1 MLTPNHQKIPK
12 INNIDK
18 AKNYITFSPNSK
30 DSNYSPYIK
39 DKSLTNYFK
48 SKNRN
53 NNKIVNNN
61 YMNLY
66 NSNAFKT
73 YNILSNSKD
82 NNLNINEKTNK
93 NKRNKIKNLLLTSLF
108 NLPYMN
114 SKQHNL
120 SVKNKTKYEKIFD
133 ISKLHQNSF
142 HNNNEIRNKTEEN
155 EGIKL
160 ENYMRD
166 KFYEDID
173 KKMTIKLK
181 SKNFLHDSSM
191 KDKIIKMNKIG
202 LFWGSVFE
210 YCNPLLSVKKLK
222 FAKKHIFNLHKNKI
236 LKDDNKYIDE
246 YNNRINKEIK
256 PILYTNTLFRNLR
269 RKERI
274 KNEIIFNKYNN
285 LSVNK

>member
-1 MLTPNHQKIPK
+1 MLTPIHLTIPK

-18 AKNYITFSPNSK
+18 TKNYITFSPNSK
-30 DSNYSPYIK
+30 DSNYSTYIK
-39 DKSLTNYFK
+39 DKSLTSYFK
-48 SKNRN
+48 NKNRN
-53 NNKIVNNN
+53 NSKNLNNN
-61 YMNLY
+61 YISIY
-66 NSNAFKT
+66 NSNIFKT
-73 YNILSNSKD
+73 YNLLSKGKN
-82 NNLNINEKTNK
+82 NNLNIKEKSNK

-114 SKQHNL
+114 SKEYNL
-120 SVKNKTKYEKIFD
+120 SLKNKKKYKKIFD
-133 ISKLHQNSF
+133 ISKLQQNSI

-222 FAKKHIFNLHKNKI
+222 FEKKHIFNHHKNKI
-236 LKDDNKYIDE
+236 LKDDTKYIDE
-246 YNNRINKEIK
+246 YNYRINKEIK

-285 LSVNK
+285 LTINK